1 MSNPVSEVNNP
12 TPEVNNPTPEVN
24 NPVSEVNNPVSE
36 VNNPVSEVNNNKKK
50 SDDDEEELSPPAKMF
65 IAYIELIYR
74 VLDKIGVSGID
85 MFGSF
90 LNLNVNGKKITE
102 QEPGELVSGF
112 KSLSEKMA
120 DPKVKEALYIA
131 IDRLSPVVK
140 KSAKKFVNLFIE
152 VFKTGLVSSVAVAC
166 EIPPLSVMCGMSKSA
181 ASFLDLAAKSMGMA
195 SSSIDD
201 VKEAKAATNEIS
213 NVLSSGPANPENP
226 ENPENPGNP
235 AITSPITNQVGGGS
249 YIQIGGK
256 TMKSLSYIQSAG
268 SQIRQRIDDSIKK
281 FNNPLKYYKKTTGK
295 NKNRKTRGTK
305 KNKRGTY

>member
-24 NPVSEVNNPVSE
+24 NQVP
-36 VNNPVSEVNNNKKK
+36 EVNNNKKNT
-50 SDDDEEELSPPAKMF
+50 DDDDEELSPPAKMF

-85 MFGSF
+85 MLGSF

-112 KSLSEKMA
+112 KSLSEKMT
-120 DPKVKEALYIA
+120 DPKVKEALFIA
-131 IDRLSPVVK
+131 IDRLSPIVR
-140 KSAKKFVNLFIE
+140 KSAKKFVNLFID

-181 ASFLDLAAKSMGMA
+181 AAFLDLAAKSMGMA

-201 VKEAKAATNEIS
+201 VKEAQEASKEIS
-213 NVLSSGPANPENP
+213 NVLSSSPSVPLNPEIPLNP
-226 ENPENPGNP
+226 P
-235 AITSPITNQVGGGS
+235 AITTPITNQVGGGS

-256 TMKSLSYIQSAG
+256 TMKSLSSIQSAG
-268 SQIRQRIDDSIKK
+268 SQIKKRIDDSIKE

-295 NKNRKTRGTK
+295 NKKRKTRETK
-305 KNKRGTY
+305 KYKRGY